1 MIGST
6 DLYNSYLVSRLNAR
20 STVLNS
26 IAGLA
31 ASGSGNNAVNAII
44 NGARATNDRMSVAT
58 GSKFTGEAAGLNA
71 ASASAREAAS
81 MLQAADTGLTEIGDM
96 LAEMKILVEI
106 ITTSTNPATSSFDR
120 SVLERDFS
128 DLRTEIDV
136 TARATEFNDVKLL
149 QGDGAGGTFDVSF
162 KVGTGQGSGDN
173 LTISLNSALVADLSA
188 GLASDSLVTEA
199 GAATALTKLTAA
211 VNGLNAIKGA
221 VAGLNEAVF
230 VASLNASD
238 IASGLDSFND
248 QRVAV
253 DVVIE
258 AAQFLGQEI
267 SEQGGT
273 SLANPNTELMRNML
287 KPQESRSDQGNST
300 SEAAPTPPPE
310 PDSDSQASP

>member
-1 MIGST
+1 MIESAY
-6 DLYNSYLVSRLNAR
+6 LYNSSLVSRLNAR
-20 STVLNS
+20 SMALNS

-31 ASGSGNNAVNAII
+31 ASGSGNIAVNAIT

-58 GSKFTGEAAGLNA
+58 GSRFTGEAAGLNA
-71 ASASAREAAS
+71 ANASAREAAS
-81 MLQAADTGLTEIGDM
+81 LLQAADTGLTEIGDM

-106 ITTSTNPATSSFDR
+106 ITTSTNPATSNFDR
-120 SVLERDFS
+120 TVLERDFS

-136 TARATEFNDVKLL
+136 TARATEFNGVKLL
-149 QGDGAGGTFDVSF
+149 QGDSAGGTFDVSF
-162 KVGTGQGSGDN
+162 RVGTGQDSGDK

-199 GAATALTKLTAA
+199 GAATALTNVTAA

-221 VAGLNEAVF
+221 VAGFNEAVF
-230 VASLNASD
+230 VAALSAND

-273 SLANPNTELMRNML
+273 SLANPNAELMRTML
-287 KPQESRSDQGNST
+287 KPQEGGSDHGDSS
-300 SEAAPTPPPE
+300 SETAATPPPE
-310 PDSDSQASP
+310 PDSQAGP